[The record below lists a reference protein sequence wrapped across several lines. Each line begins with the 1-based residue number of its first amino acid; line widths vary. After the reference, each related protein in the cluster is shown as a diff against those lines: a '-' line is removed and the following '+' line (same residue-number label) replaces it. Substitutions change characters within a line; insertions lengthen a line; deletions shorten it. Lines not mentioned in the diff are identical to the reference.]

1 MNDSTLYINTVRKLK
16 NGKNDSLIESIISGF
31 KAIQLEATG
40 ICPCGDPNCDGTCKQ
55 DDTQESTDASK
66 TSYEKMEAFRGN
78 QDLAAFVESTAKM
91 IAESAYSDEDKSK
104 MVDGLEK
111 YIHDY
116 TNH

>member
-55 DDTQESTDASK
+55 DDTQESTDAPKHRMKKWKHSVAPK
-66 TSYEKMEAFRGN
+66 TLQHLLN
-78 QDLAAFVESTAKM
+78 QPPR
-91 IAESAYSDEDKSK
+91 
-104 MVDGLEK
+104 
-111 YIHDY
+111 
-116 TNH
+116 